1 VCCFIQHFADSA
13 NEMMTG
19 GACLVGWFALFSV
32 KSAAAICETP
42 SGLAGTTDLRIIPV
56 PHTENVFFAWQE
68 EDAIY
73 TQDACENP
81 TKLVEKSQTFLADPS
96 SGLQDATYI
105 DFGPFSGSG
114 QGVVAWVLNDHIY
127 VDVSNLDSVKQVDGQ
142 SVSGVKSQVRLSPTS
157 LTGTFLVSWV
167 NYDGKKSEWFV
178 RDVTIRRGSWKFGQ
192 QRQVLK
198 ASSQS
203 DTHLLLCGSD
213 VWAVWLNSNVSCT
226 STYGECNL
234 GPYTRSVH
242 PQLGEEQVLPA
253 VSPLAAT
260 LTCDENGVTAVLWL
274 DKEGSLVKFQ
284 TVNEASTPSEQ
295 ESLGIQPLVSSTLR
309 GPAVTP
315 NLAMAHLVGYEDYA
329 AVITNDEEDSVSVQ
343 LVKYR
348 GSKPAAYPRHK
359 VSQAARVSAFSWSTE
374 ATKPSLGPSLLLCVN
389 GAFQDSSNPCALFEA
404 EWLREDPSMKI
415 LIRFAWAAGALFV
428 ILVCMVGHQVT
439 EGTCPILSRVLPSRF
454 SHGPLATDVLLQRL
468 TDLPT
473 LIDASA
479 GPVVADLSETRQKSL
494 LSSMRSWSAKSVP
507 SVEMSNISAH
517 SVMSRQDRCPI
528 CKNDCGVRLVFE
540 RCGHTACRECAV
552 TVLRSGNRL
561 CCVCDSYIFGMMP
574 VYL

>member
-1 VCCFIQHFADSA
+1 
-13 NEMMTG
+13 MMTG
-19 GACLVGWFALFSV
+19 GACWVGWFALFSV
-32 KSAAAICETP
+32 KSAAAICATP
-42 SGLAGTTDLRIIPV
+42 SGLAGTTDLRVIPV
-56 PHTENVFFAWQE
+56 PHAENVFFAWQE
-68 EDAIY
+68 EDSIY
-73 TQDACENP
+73 IQDACENP
-81 TKLVEKSQTFLADPS
+81 TKLVEKSQTFLTDPS

-114 QGVVAWVLNDHIY
+114 QGVVAWVWNDHIY
-127 VDVSNLDSVKQVDGQ
+127 VDVSNLDSVKQVDVH
-142 SVSGVKSQVRLSPTS
+142 SASGVKSQVRLSPTS
-157 LTGTFLVSWV
+157 LIGTFLVSWF
-167 NYDGKKSEWFV
+167 NYNGYSSDWFV
-178 RDVTIRRGSWKFGQ
+178 RDVTIRRGIWKFGQ
-192 QRQVLK
+192 QQQVVK

-226 STYGECNL
+226 SVYGECNQ

-242 PQLGEEQVLPA
+242 PQLGEAQELPG

-274 DKEGSLVKFQ
+274 EKEGSLVKFQ
-284 TVNEASTPSEQ
+284 TVNEASAPSEQ
-295 ESLGIQPLVSSTLR
+295 DSLGTQPLVSSTLT

-348 GSKPAAYPRHK
+348 GSKSVAYPRHK
-359 VSQAARVSAFSWSTE
+359 VSQAARVSAFSLSVE
-374 ATKPSLGPSLLLCVN
+374 ATKPSLGPSLLLCVK
-389 GAFQDSSNPCALFEA
+389 GVFQDSSNPCALFEA
-404 EWLREDPSMKI
+404 EWLKEDASIKI
-415 LIRFAWAAGALFV
+415 LVRFAWAAGALFV
-428 ILVCMVGHQVT
+428 ILVCMVGHQVM
-439 EGTCPILSRVLPSRF
+439 EGTCPILSRILPSRF

-473 LIDASA
+473 LIDALA
-479 GPVVADLSETRQKSL
+479 GPVLADLSETRQKSQ
-494 LSSMRSWSAKSVP
+494 LSSRSWSAKASVV

-517 SVMSRQDRCPI
+517 SGMSRPDRCPI
-528 CKNDCGVRLVFE
+528 CKNECGIRLVFE
-540 RCGHTACRECAV
+540 RCGHTACRDCAV
-552 TVLRSGNRL
+552 IVLQSGNRL
-561 CCVCDSYIFGMMP
+561 CCVCDSYIYGMMP